1 MSYYNF
7 SYDKYKTPKSKSKTE
22 NIANNDGKKLYL
34 PHIYLDKQTNVVKD
48 ERIVNYKGFS
58 EEKEKIILE
67 KNSDDEKLILNETND
82 KYFIKH
88 YKVIFEIIF

>member
-34 PHIYLDKQTNVVKD
+34 PHIYLDKQTNVVK
-48 ERIVNYKGFS
+48 
-58 EEKEKIILE
+58 
-67 KNSDDEKLILNETND
+67 NETND